1 MPHQKNQKR
10 DKGMIKQHSKQYT
23 PVKYYFIADPSFW
36 PIVGSFGLFCT
47 VLGLVQILHQGAIG
61 PYLMAAGIIIL
72 LTTMFGWFGHV
83 IRESL
88 QGLHSEQMD
97 KTYRWG
103 MFWFIVSEVALFG
116 VFFLALFYTRIFSV
130 PTLGGAPWPLTQ
142 DLLLTT
148 GGATHQYLWPK
159 FQAGWPLL
167 LNPDPKLF
175 PGAKEVVST
184 WGIPALNTLILLS
197 SAVTVTWA
205 HWGLK
210 TDNQRQLI
218 LGLILTII
226 LGFVFEGFQ
235 IREYIASYTEYGLTL
250 ASGIYGATFFTLTGL
265 HAAHVTIGAI
275 MLTIIL
281 IRCLKGHF
289 LPEHHFAFEAVSWY
303 WHFVDVVWLFLFTFV
318 YWL

>member
-1 MPHQKNQKR
+1 MMT
-10 DKGMIKQHSKQYT
+10 DKIKYE
-23 PVKYYFIADPSFW
+23 PVKYYYIADPSFW
-36 PIVGSFGLFCT
+36 PIIGSIGLFCT
-47 VLGLVQILHQGAIG
+47 VVGLVQILHGGAIG
-61 PYLMAAGIIIL
+61 PYLMGAGILIL

-103 MFWFIVSEVALFG
+103 MLWFIVSEVALFG
-116 VFFLALFYTRIFSV
+116 IFFFALFYTRIFAV
-130 PTLGGAPWPLTQ
+130 PELGGAPFVFAQ
-142 DLLLTT
+142 DLLLSK
-148 GGATHQYLWPK
+148 GAVTHQYLWPQ
-159 FQAGWPLL
+159 FQAIWPLL
-167 LNPDPKLF
+167 KNPNPQLY
-175 PGAKEVVST
+175 PGPEAVMGT

-210 TDNQRQLI
+210 KGKQRQLI
-218 LGLILTII
+218 VGLSLTIL
-226 LGFVFEGFQ
+226 LGFIFEGFQ
-235 IREYIASYTEYGLTL
+235 VGEYYHAYTELGLTL
-250 ASGIYGATFFTLTGL
+250 ASGIYGTTFFTLTGL
-265 HAAHVTIGAI
+265 HAAHVTIGAM

-303 WHFVDVVWLFLFTFV
+303 WHFVDVVWLFLFVFV